1 MIEDRLTIAI
11 DLARQAGM
19 LLREGYGRVTEV
31 KYKGEI
37 DLITEFDLRSEQ
49 LLVEGIQQAYPND
62 AILAE
67 ENGLMGEGEYRWLID
82 PLDGTTNFA
91 HSIPIFVISLAFA
104 QGSQPQLG
112 VIYDPMRDE
121 LFHATVDDGAWLNG
135 RRLHVS
141 ASPTLNQ
148 SLLVTGFPYDMRTNP
163 DNNLDHFANL
173 ALCSRGVR
181 RLGSAA
187 LDLAYIAAGRF
198 DGYWEMRL
206 WPWDWGAG
214 MLMVKEAGGRVT
226 RIDGGV
232 EVFAEPTSILAT
244 NGHIHD
250 EMLDVLNL
258 ITTHPPAD
266 LDVVLT

>member
-1 MIEDRLTIAI
+1 MTEDRLTIAT
-11 DLARQAGM
+11 DLARQAGA
-19 LLREGYGRVTEV
+19 LLREGYDQVTEV
-31 KYKGEI
+31 NYKGEI

-49 LLVEGIQQAYPND
+49 LLVKGIQQAFPND

-67 ENGLMGEGEYRWLID
+67 EKGLVGEGEHCWFID

-91 HSIPIFVISLAFA
+91 HGIPVFVISLAFA
-104 QGSQPQLG
+104 RGSQPLLG

-121 LFHATVDDGAWLNG
+121 LFHATIDGGAWLND

-141 ASPTLNQ
+141 AATTLNE
-148 SLLVTGFPYDMRTNP
+148 SLLSTGFPYDMRTNP
-163 DNNLDHFANL
+163 DNNLDLFARL
-173 ALCSRGVR
+173 ILRSRGVR
-181 RLGSAA
+181 RLGAAA
-187 LDLAYIAAGRF
+187 LDLAYVASGRF

-214 MLMVKEAGGRVT
+214 LLMVKEAGGLVT
-226 RIDGGV
+226 RIDGGE

-250 EMLDVLNL
+250 EMIAVLNSK
-258 ITTHPPAD
+258 
-266 LDVVLT
+266 

>member
-11 DLARQAGM
+11 DLARQAGA
-19 LLREGYGRVTEV
+19 LLREGYDQVTEV
-31 KYKGEI
+31 NYKGEI

-49 LLVEGIQQAYPND
+49 LLVKGIQQAFPND

-67 ENGLMGEGEYRWLID
+67 ENGLIGEGEHCWFID

-91 HSIPIFVISLAFA
+91 HGIPIFVISLAFA
-104 QGSQPQLG
+104 QGSQPLLG

-121 LFHATVDDGAWLNG
+121 LFHATIDGGAWLND

-141 ASPTLNQ
+141 AATTLNE
-148 SLLVTGFPYDMRTNP
+148 SLLSTGFPYDMRTNP
-163 DNNLDHFANL
+163 DNNLDLFARL
-173 ALCSRGVR
+173 ILRSRGVR
-181 RLGSAA
+181 RLGAAA
-187 LDLAYIAAGRF
+187 LDLAYVASGRF
-198 DGYWEMRL
+198 GGYWEKRL

-214 MLMVKEAGGRVT
+214 MLMVKEAGGLVT
-226 RIDGGV
+226 RIDGGE

-250 EMLDVLNL
+250 EMLAALSSK
-258 ITTHPPAD
+258 
-266 LDVVLT
+266 

>member
-1 MIEDRLTIAI
+1 VTEDRLTIAI
-11 DLARQAGM
+11 DLARQAGA
-19 LLREGYGRVTEV
+19 LLREGFDQVTEV
-31 KYKGEI
+31 NYKGEI

-49 LLVEGIQQAYPND
+49 LLVEGIQQSFPND

-67 ENGLMGEGEYRWLID
+67 EHGLVGESEHCWFID

-91 HSIPIFVISLAFA
+91 HGIPIFVISLAFA
-104 QGSQPQLG
+104 QGSQPLLG

-121 LFHATVDDGAWLNG
+121 LFHATIDGGAWLND

-141 ASPTLNQ
+141 AATTLNE
-148 SLLVTGFPYDMRTNP
+148 SLLATGFPYDIRTNP
-163 DNNLDHFANL
+163 DNNLDHFARL
-173 ALCSRGVR
+173 ILQSRGVR
-181 RLGSAA
+181 RLGAAA
-187 LDLAYIAAGRF
+187 LDLAYVASGRY

-214 MLMVKEAGGRVT
+214 LLMVKEAGGLVT
-226 RIDGGV
+226 RIDGGE

-250 EMLDVLNL
+250 EMIAVLSSKL
-258 ITTHPPAD
+258 
-266 LDVVLT
+266 

>member
-11 DLARQAGM
+11 DLARQAGA
-19 LLREGYGRVTEV
+19 LLREGYDQVTEV
-31 KYKGEI
+31 NYKGEI

-49 LLVEGIQQAYPND
+49 LVVKGIQQAFPND

-67 ENGLMGEGEYRWLID
+67 EKGLVGEGEHCWFID

-91 HSIPIFVISLAFA
+91 HGIPIFVISLAFA
-104 QGSQPQLG
+104 KGSQPLLG

-121 LFHATVDDGAWLNG
+121 LFHATIDGGAWLNG

-141 ASPTLNQ
+141 TATTLNE
-148 SLLVTGFPYDMRTNP
+148 SLLSTGFPYDMRTNP
-163 DNNLDHFANL
+163 DNNLDHFARL
-173 ALCSRGVR
+173 ILQSRGVR
-181 RLGSAA
+181 RFGAAA
-187 LDLAYIAAGRF
+187 LDLAYVASGRS

-214 MLMVKEAGGRVT
+214 LLMVNEAGGLVT
-226 RIDGGV
+226 RIDGGE

-250 EMLDVLNL
+250 EILAALSNK
-258 ITTHPPAD
+258 
-266 LDVVLT
+266 